1 MKLIPLLAATC
12 FVACLPV
19 QAESVFKPI
28 ELKDQELAQLRGKY
42 VMPGR
47 VISFGIVMSSTWK
60 NAVGDNIGAKVS
72 MQVQES
78 TIKPQFYVT
87 TIDEKASG
95 NPAPPAAGTG
105 TVTGGA
111 GLNQT
116 QGVTQSVRAAGDY
129 NTASNNV
136 SIDVKE
142 ANQAPVVAQEGTPL
156 NNAPISASNGAGTVS
171 VTPGNGGIQ
180 LAINANGQG
189 ASMQQLAAGGLL
201 QAAQMVGGNNAVNN
215 LAQLSVVLKNNLPS
229 SGALDCNLD
238 QLKGLR
244 TMGM

>member
-72 MQVQES
+72 MQIQES
-78 TIKPQFYVT
+78 TIKPQFYVS
-87 TIDEKASG
+87 TIDEKG
-95 NPAPPAAGTG
+95 NGAAPAAGTG
-105 TVTGGA
+105 SVTGGA

-156 NNAPISASNGAGTVS
+156 NNSPISASNGAGTVS

-189 ASMQQLAAGGLL
+189 AAMQQLAAGGLL

-238 QLKGLR
+238 QLTGLR

>member
-72 MQVQES
+72 MQIQES
-78 TIKPQFYVT
+78 TIKPQFYVS
-87 TIDEKASG
+87 TIDEKG
-95 NPAPPAAGTG
+95 NGAAPAAGTG
-105 TVTGGA
+105 SVTGGA

-156 NNAPISASNGAGTVS
+156 NNSPISASNGAGTVS

-189 ASMQQLAAGGLL
+189 AAMQQLAAGGLL

-244 TMGM
+244 TMCM

>member
-1 MKLIPLLAATC
+1 MKLILLLAATC

-72 MQVQES
+72 MQIQES
-78 TIKPQFYVT
+78 TIKPQFYVS
-87 TIDEKASG
+87 TIDEKG
-95 NPAPPAAGTG
+95 NGAAPATGTG
-105 TVTGGA
+105 SVTGGA

-156 NNAPISASNGAGTVS
+156 NNSPISASNGAGTVS

-189 ASMQQLAAGGLL
+189 AAMQQLAAGGLL

>member
-72 MQVQES
+72 MQIQES
-78 TIKPQFYVT
+78 TIKPQFYVS
-87 TIDEKASG
+87 TIDEKG
-95 NPAPPAAGTG
+95 NGAAPAAGTG
-105 TVTGGA
+105 SVTGGA

-156 NNAPISASNGAGTVS
+156 NNSPISASNGAGTVS

-189 ASMQQLAAGGLL
+189 AAMQQLAAGGLL
-201 QAAQMVGGNNAVNN
+201 QAAQMVGGSNAVNN

>member
-1 MKLIPLLAATC
+1 MKVIPLLAATC
-12 FVACLPV
+12 IVACLPV
-19 QAESVFKPI
+19 RAESVFKPI

-72 MQVQES
+72 MQIQES

-87 TIDEKASG
+87 TIDEKGTA
-95 NPAPPAAGTG
+95 AAPAAGTG

-129 NTASNNV
+129 NTAANNV

-142 ANQAPVVAQEGTPL
+142 ADQAPAVAQQGTPL
-156 NNAPISASNGAGTVS
+156 NSTPITASNGAGTVS
-171 VTPGNGGIQ
+171 VSPGSGGIQ

-189 ASMQQLAAGGLL
+189 SSMQQLAAGGLL

>member
-1 MKLIPLLAATC
+1 MKVIPLLAATC
-12 FVACLPV
+12 IVACLPV
-19 QAESVFKPI
+19 QAESIFKPI

-60 NAVGDNIGAKVS
+60 NAVGDNIGARVS
-72 MQVQES
+72 MQIQES

-87 TIDEKASG
+87 TIDEKSNA
-95 NPAPPAAGTG
+95 PAPAAGTG

-129 NTASNNV
+129 NSASNNV

-142 ANQAPVVAQEGTPL
+142 ANQAPVVAQESTPL
-156 NNAPISASNGAGTVS
+156 NNTPISASNGAGTVS

-189 ASMQQLAAGGLL
+189 AAMQQLAAGGLL
-201 QAAQMVGGNNAVNN
+201 QAVQMVGGNNAVKNQ
-215 LAQLSVVLKNNLPS
+215 AQLSVVLKNNLPS

>member
-1 MKLIPLLAATC
+1 MKVIPLLAATC
-12 FVACLPV
+12 IVACLPV

-60 NAVGDNIGAKVS
+60 NAVGDNIGARVS
-72 MQVQES
+72 MQIQES

-87 TIDEKASG
+87 TIDEKGTGA
-95 NPAPPAAGTG
+95 APAAGTG

-142 ANQAPVVAQEGTPL
+142 ANQAPVMAQDGTPL
-156 NNAPISASNGAGTVS
+156 NGSPISASNGAGTVS

-189 ASMQQLAAGGLL
+189 AAMQQLAAGGLL

-229 SGALDCNLD
+229 TGALDCNLD

>member
-1 MKLIPLLAATC
+1 MKVIPLLAATC
-12 FVACLPV
+12 IVACLPV

-60 NAVGDNIGAKVS
+60 NAVGDNIGARVS
-72 MQVQES
+72 MQIQES

-87 TIDEKASG
+87 TIDEKGTGA
-95 NPAPPAAGTG
+95 APAAGTG

-142 ANQAPVVAQEGTPL
+142 ANQAPVLTQEGTPL
-156 NNAPISASNGAGTVS
+156 NGSPVSASNGAGTVS

-189 ASMQQLAAGGLL
+189 VAMQQLAAGGLL

-229 SGALDCNLD
+229 TGALDCNLD

>member
-1 MKLIPLLAATC
+1 MKVIPLLAATC
-12 FVACLPV
+12 IVACLPV
-19 QAESVFKPI
+19 QAESIFKPI

-60 NAVGDNIGAKVS
+60 NAVGDNIGARVS
-72 MQVQES
+72 MQIQES

-87 TIDEKASG
+87 TIDEKSNA
-95 NPAPPAAGTG
+95 PAPAAGTG

-156 NNAPISASNGAGTVS
+156 NNTPISASNGAGTVS
-171 VTPGNGGIQ
+171 VTPGSGGIQ

-189 ASMQQLAAGGLL
+189 AAMQQLAAGGLL

>member
-1 MKLIPLLAATC
+1 MKAIPLLAAAC
-12 FVACLPV
+12 FVACLPA

-28 ELKDQELAQLRGKY
+28 ELKDHELAQLRGKY

-60 NAVGDNIGAKVS
+60 NAVGDNIGARVS
-72 MQVQES
+72 MQIQES
-78 TIKPQFYVT
+78 TIKPQFYVS
-87 TIDEKASG
+87 TIDEKG
-95 NPAPPAAGTG
+95 NGAAPAAGTG

-116 QGVTQSVRAAGDY
+116 QGVTQSVRSAGDY

-142 ANQAPVVAQEGTPL
+142 ANQAPVVAQQGTPL
-156 NNAPISASNGAGTVS
+156 NDAPVSASNGAGTVS

-189 ASMQQLAAGGLL
+189 AAMQQLAAGGLL

-215 LAQLSVVLKNNLPS
+215 LAQLNVVLKNNLPS
-229 SGALDCNLD
+229 TGALDCNLD

>member
-72 MQVQES
+72 MQIQES
-78 TIKPQFYVT
+78 TIKPQFYVS
-87 TIDEKASG
+87 TIDEKG
-95 NPAPPAAGTG
+95 NGAAPAAGTG
-105 TVTGGA
+105 SVTGGA

-156 NNAPISASNGAGTVS
+156 NNSPISASNGAGTVS

-189 ASMQQLAAGGLL
+189 AAMQQLAAGGLL

>member
-1 MKLIPLLAATC
+1 MKVIPLLAATC
-12 FVACLPV
+12 LMACLPV

-28 ELKDQELAQLRGKY
+28 ELKDQELAQLRGRY

-78 TIKPQFYVT
+78 TIKPQFYVS
-87 TIDEKASG
+87 TINESG
-95 NPAPPAAGTG
+95 NGGATPAAGTG
-105 TVTGGA
+105 TVSGGA

-116 QGVTQSVRAAGDY
+116 QGVTQSVRSAGDY

-136 SIDVKE
+136 NIDVRE
-142 ANQAPVVAQEGTPL
+142 ANQAPHVAQDGTPL
-156 NNAPISASNGAGTVS
+156 NGSPVTASNGAGTVS

-189 ASMQQLAAGGLL
+189 SSMQQLAAGGLL
-201 QAAQMVGGNNAVNN
+201 QAAQMVGGSNAVNN
-215 LAQLSVVLKNNLPS
+215 VAQLNVVLRNNLPS
-229 SGALDCNLD
+229 TGALDCNLD

>member
-1 MKLIPLLAATC
+1 MKVIPLLAATC
-12 FVACLPV
+12 IVACLPV

-60 NAVGDNIGAKVS
+60 NAVGDNIGARVS
-72 MQVQES
+72 MQIQES

-87 TIDEKASG
+87 TIDEKGTGA
-95 NPAPPAAGTG
+95 APAAGTG
-105 TVTGGA
+105 TVIGGA

-156 NNAPISASNGAGTVS
+156 NNAPVSASNGAGTVS

-189 ASMQQLAAGGLL
+189 AAMQQLAAGGLL

-215 LAQLSVVLKNNLPS
+215 LAQLNVVLRNNLPS

>member
-1 MKLIPLLAATC
+1 MKVIPLLAATC
-12 FVACLPV
+12 LAACLPA
-19 QAESVFKPI
+19 QAESVFRPI

-60 NAVGDNIGAKVS
+60 NAVGDNIGARVS
-72 MQVQES
+72 MQIQES

-87 TIDEKASG
+87 TIDEKG
-95 NPAPPAAGTG
+95 NGATPAAGTG
-105 TVTGGA
+105 TVSGGA

-116 QGVTQSVRAAGDY
+116 QGVTQSVRSAGDY

-142 ANQAPVVAQEGTPL
+142 ADQAPAVAQQGTPL
-156 NNAPISASNGAGTVS
+156 NGAISASNGAGTVS

-215 LAQLSVVLKNNLPS
+215 LAQLNVVLKNNLPS
-229 SGALDCNLD
+229 TGVLDCNLD

>member
-1 MKLIPLLAATC
+1 MKVIPLLAATC
-12 FVACLPV
+12 IVACLPV

-28 ELKDQELAQLRGKY
+28 ELKDHELAQLRGKY

-72 MQVQES
+72 MQIQES

-87 TIDEKASG
+87 TIDEKGSG
-95 NPAPPAAGTG
+95 AAPAAGTG

-142 ANQAPVVAQEGTPL
+142 ANQAPPVAAPQGTPL
-156 NNAPISASNGAGTVS
+156 DATPVTASNAAGTVS
-171 VTPGNGGIQ
+171 VSPSNGGVQ
-180 LAINANGQG
+180 MAINANGQG
-189 ASMQQLAAGGLL
+189 VAMQQLAAGGLL

>member
-12 FVACLPV
+12 LVACLPV

-28 ELKDQELAQLRGKY
+28 ELHDQELAQLRGKY

-78 TIKPQFYVT
+78 TIKPQFYVS
-87 TIDEKASG
+87 TIDEKG
-95 NPAPPAAGTG
+95 NGPAPAAGTG

-142 ANQAPVVAQEGTPL
+142 ANQAPPVVAQEGTPL
-156 NNAPISASNGAGTVS
+156 NSTPISATNGAGTVS
-171 VTPGNGGIQ
+171 VSPGNGGIQ

-189 ASMQQLAAGGLL
+189 AAMQQLAAGGLL
-201 QAAQMVGGNNAVNN
+201 QAAQMVGGSNAVTN

>member
-1 MKLIPLLAATC
+1 MKAMPLLAASC
-12 FVACLPV
+12 LLACLPV

-28 ELKDQELAQLRGKY
+28 ELHDQELAQLRGKY

-78 TIKPQFYVT
+78 TIKPQFYVS
-87 TIDEKASG
+87 TIDEKG
-95 NPAPPAAGTG
+95 NGATPAAGTG

-111 GLNQT
+111 GLSQT
-116 QGVTQSVRAAGDY
+116 QGVTQSVRSAGDY

-142 ANQAPVVAQEGTPL
+142 ANQAPVVAQQGTPL
-156 NNAPISASNGAGTVS
+156 DGPVSASNGAGTVS
-171 VTPGNGGIQ
+171 VNPGNGGIQ
-180 LAINANGQG
+180 MAINANGQG
-189 ASMQQLAAGGLL
+189 SSMQQLAAGGLL
-201 QAAQMVGGNNAVNN
+201 QAAQMIGGNNAVNN
-215 LAQLSVVLKNNLPS
+215 VAQLSVVLRNNLPS
-229 SGALDCNLD
+229 TGALDCNLD

>member
-1 MKLIPLLAATC
+1 MKMIPLLAATC
-12 FVACLPV
+12 IVVCLPV

-60 NAVGDNIGAKVS
+60 NAVGDNIGARVS
-72 MQVQES
+72 MQIQES
-78 TIKPQFYVT
+78 TVKPQFYVT
-87 TIDEKASG
+87 TIDEKGTGA
-95 NPAPPAAGTG
+95 APAAGTG

-142 ANQAPVVAQEGTPL
+142 ANQAPPVSAPQGTPL
-156 NNAPISASNGAGTVS
+156 DTNPVTASNGAGTVS
-171 VTPGNGGIQ
+171 VSPGNGGVQ

-189 ASMQQLAAGGLL
+189 VAMQQLAAGGLL

>member
-1 MKLIPLLAATC
+1 MKAIPLLAAAC
-12 FVACLPV
+12 FMACLPA

-60 NAVGDNIGAKVS
+60 NAVGDNIGARVS
-72 MQVQES
+72 MQIQES
-78 TIKPQFYVT
+78 TIKPQFYVS
-87 TIDEKASG
+87 TIDEKG
-95 NPAPPAAGTG
+95 NGAAPAAGTG

-116 QGVTQSVRAAGDY
+116 QGVTQSVRSAGDY

-142 ANQAPVVAQEGTPL
+142 ANQAPVVAQQGTPL
-156 NNAPISASNGAGTVS
+156 NDAPVSASNGAGTVS

-189 ASMQQLAAGGLL
+189 AAMQQLAAGGLL

-215 LAQLSVVLKNNLPS
+215 LAQLNVVLKNNLPS
-229 SGALDCNLD
+229 TGALDCNLD

>member
-1 MKLIPLLAATC
+1 MKVIPLLAATC
-12 FVACLPV
+12 LVACLPV
-19 QAESVFKPI
+19 QAESVFRPI

-60 NAVGDNIGAKVS
+60 NAVGDNIGARVS
-72 MQVQES
+72 MQIQES

-87 TIDEKASG
+87 TIDEKG
-95 NPAPPAAGTG
+95 NGATPAAGTG
-105 TVTGGA
+105 SVTGGA

-116 QGVTQSVRAAGDY
+116 QGVTQSVRSAGDY

-142 ANQAPVVAQEGTPL
+142 ANQAPAVAQQGVPL
-156 NNAPISASNGAGTVS
+156 NGAISASNAAGTVS

-180 LAINANGQG
+180 LAISANGQG

-215 LAQLSVVLKNNLPS
+215 LAQLNVVLKNNLPS
-229 SGALDCNLD
+229 TGVLDCNLD

>member
-1 MKLIPLLAATC
+1 MKAIPLLAATC
-12 FVACLPV
+12 LAACLPA
-19 QAESVFKPI
+19 QAESLFRPI

-60 NAVGDNIGAKVS
+60 NAVGDNIGARVS
-72 MQVQES
+72 MQIQES
-78 TIKPQFYVT
+78 TLKPQFYVS
-87 TIDEKASG
+87 TIDEKGSG
-95 NPAPPAAGTG
+95 AAPAAGTG
-105 TVTGGA
+105 SVSGGA

-129 NTASNNV
+129 NTASNHV

-142 ANQAPVVAQEGTPL
+142 ADQAPPLAAPQGTPLEAAPVV
-156 NNAPISASNGAGTVS
+156 ASNGAGSVS
-171 VTPGNGGIQ
+171 VSPGKGGVQ
-180 LAINANGQG
+180 MAINANGQG
-189 ASMQQLAAGGLL
+189 VAMQQLAAGGLL
-201 QAAQMVGGNNAVNN
+201 QAAQMVGGNNAVSN
-215 LAQLSVVLKNNLPS
+215 LAQLSVVLKNNMPS
-229 SGALDCNLD
+229 TGALDCNLD